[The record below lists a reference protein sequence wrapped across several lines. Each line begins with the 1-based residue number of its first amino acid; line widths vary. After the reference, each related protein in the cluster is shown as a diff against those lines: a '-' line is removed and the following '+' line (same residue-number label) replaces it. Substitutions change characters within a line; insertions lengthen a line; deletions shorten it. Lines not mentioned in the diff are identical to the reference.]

1 MEEFLKAAKSVV
13 SDDEP
18 IVIVNL
24 GSRDGNE
31 DVTFAQNFPKARIIS
46 FEPNP
51 ETYQIV
57 VSTTSPHVS
66 ITPCNLAATEFDGTI
81 DFYQN
86 KTGNHG
92 ASSIFRKSGLYD
104 YIESYKQEVIQVRSV
119 RLDNFLSSIGV
130 QKVDLLWADIQ
141 GAELSAFRGM
151 GELMNSV
158 KCVNTEI
165 EYKPIYAGQPLYDEV
180 RSFLESKGLK
190 ETQKTC
196 RYDGFWGDAIFV
208 RD

>member
-1 MEEFLKAAKSVV
+1 MEEFLATVKDRFPIDEINVV
-13 SDDEP
+13 
-18 IVIVNL
+18 VNL

-31 DVTFAQNFPKARIIS
+31 DVCFAQNFPKARIIS

-51 ETYQIV
+51 ETYQTV

-92 ASSIFRKSGLYD
+92 ASSIFKKSGLYD

-130 QKVDLLWADIQ
+130 RKVDLLWADTQ

-208 RD
+208 RG